1 MQHIFREKKTELVFW
16 FSHDFMN
23 LAKPM
28 NLSESVAL
36 SVKWYED
43 LHLHIK
49 EVLNTKTF
57 EMYKNVLS
65 TWYIFLFISC
75 FSKDM
80 LFHDCDFTEENR
92 NRDDMP
98 TLQGPLSF
106 IVNMVMQRHNQNLSS
121 RSLQSS

>member
-1 MQHIFREKKTELVFW
+1 MKHPTQFFFFSLKSKTDLIPSLQHIFREKKTELVFW

-75 FSKDM
+75 IFKDRCFM
-80 LFHDCDFTEENR
+80 
-92 NRDDMP
+92 
-98 TLQGPLSF
+98 TL
-106 IVNMVMQRHNQNLSS
+106 
-121 RSLQSS
+121 